1 MAFCAPA
8 PAKALEMSR
17 THSEP
22 HPLAIEA
29 LSRLPRGRL
38 LLTASAGDLRRG
50 RLVDWVQQCGA
61 VPPAVMLALPKG
73 DPISPL
79 IRDSRHFCLSIL
91 RGVDPLLER
100 LFATRQEG
108 DPFLGLPVRTSPLGV
123 PIVDR
128 GDLVIECEMIRHL
141 DIDGDCELYVG
152 VVRHAEP
159 LSPPPRVRAAS
170 ASPARLEEPRLR
182 AKDSKS
188 QAPSRS
194 TRLRREK

>member
-1 MAFCAPA
+1 
-8 PAKALEMSR
+8 MSR
-17 THSEP
+17 VHPEP
-22 HPLAIEA
+22 LPMATEA

-38 LLTASAGDLRRG
+38 LLTAASGDLRRG
-50 RLVDWVQQCGA
+50 RLVEWVQQCGSA
-61 VPPAVMLALPKG
+61 PPAVMLALPKG

-108 DPFLGLPVRTSPLGV
+108 DPFLGLPVRTTASGC

-128 GDLVIECEMIRHL
+128 GEWAIECEMIRHL

-152 VVRHAEP
+152 AVRRVEP
-159 LSPPPRVRAAS
+159 LQPPPRRREGS
-170 ASPARLEEPRLR
+170 QSPPRRDEPRLR
-182 AKDSKS
+182 AKDLKPESP
-188 QAPSRS
+188 APRA
-194 TRLRREK
+194 RLRREQ

>member
-1 MAFCAPA
+1 MT
-8 PAKALEMSR
+8 R
-17 THSEP
+17 THPEP
-22 HPLAIEA
+22 LPMAIEA
-29 LSRLPRGRL
+29 LSRVPRGRL
-38 LLTASAGDLRRG
+38 LLTAAAGDLRRG
-50 RLVDWVQQCGA
+50 RIVEWVQQCGA
-61 VPPAVMLALPKG
+61 TPPAVMLALPKG

-79 IRDSRHFCLSIL
+79 IRDSRHFCLSVL

-108 DPFLGLPVRTSPLGV
+108 DPFLGLPVRPSPSGA

-159 LSPPPRVRAAS
+159 LNPPPRVRAAS

-182 AKDSKS
+182 AKDPKP
-188 QAPSRS
+188 ATPSRS
-194 TRLRREK
+194 ARLRRGK